1 MIRWRCV
8 CVCFSLYFFLFVVNA
23 NSIVWIFSSVYFVT
37 WFAFDF
43 CNLLH
48 VFRLCDSEY
57 AWKKKIYKKNKF
69 CCCRTKHTC
78 NWMLMSTEYSLQSCK
93 EISHCF
99 AQYFSYLDNLFCVN
113 ECMCLYKWR
122 CAFEQ
127 TETNFFFTYKFI
139 FCTVFFAS
147 CNGIFCFVGSLKRK
161 RTWRLPLYMW
171 LFFFRFGCC
180 FACSWYEQRTNCV
193 RQCKVGCC

>member
-1 MIRWRCV
+1 MQIPLSESSRQFILLLGLLSTFAIFCMFSGCV
-8 CVCFSLYFFLFVVNA
+8 TA
-23 NSIVWIFSSVYFVT
+23 NTREKRKYT
-37 WFAFDF
+37 
-43 CNLLH
+43 
-48 VFRLCDSEY
+48 
-57 AWKKKIYKKNKF
+57 KKNKF

-171 LFFFRFGCC
+171 LFFFVFCC
-180 FACSWYEQRTNCV
+180 CLACSWYEQRTNCV